1 MILALALLLGND
13 TPTGGK
19 AAKGNPLPSMLNP
32 EFVRP
37 ADAQS
42 LNPAMMRGL
51 EFLRRGQPD
60 VALEQFFIAHNS
72 DPENPRFKSLVG
84 IAHLHLNDCE
94 EGQSWLMP
102 LRAIRNFRSASAD
115 KLAACWARQGE
126 FAEAVFWQEESIWL
140 EPDRAVSWALLGLYL
155 MRLGDPINSQ
165 MALAE
170 AEFLDQQVLRTEMVR
185 AMQALSVGDI
195 EAVDEQLRVLR
206 GMPSPG
212 TIVADELEAR
222 LELDLGNVAE
232 AARLAVRSQSGAQR
246 IGGLTVQAEANR
258 RGAHLD
264 EAWWLLS
271 QRDFEAMAVPD
282 VHVILARV
290 QADRGE
296 FASAQRL
303 ADALLAADGWNP
315 DHVATAWYV
324 AQARGRDAEAEA
336 LAQRYE
342 QVQASALRPLSALLP
357 Q

>member
-1 MILALALLLGND
+1 MIFALALLLGND
-13 TPTGGK
+13 TPTEGK
-19 AAKGNPLPSMLNP
+19 VGKGNPLPSMLNP
-32 EFVRP
+32 EFARP
-37 ADAQS
+37 ADPQS
-42 LNPAMMRGL
+42 LHPAMMRGL
-51 EFLRRGQPD
+51 EFLRRDQPE
-60 VALEQFFIAHNS
+60 VALENFVLAHES

-126 FAEAVFWQEESIWL
+126 FAEAAFWQEESIWL

-155 MRLGDPINSQ
+155 MRLGDSTNSQ
-165 MALAE
+165 RALAE
-170 AEFLDQQVLRTEMVR
+170 AEFLDEQVLRTEMVR
-185 AMQALSVGDI
+185 TMQALSVGDV
-195 EAVDEQLRVLR
+195 ELVDEQLRVLR
-206 GMPSPG
+206 DMPSPG
-212 TIVADELEAR
+212 SIVADELEAR

-232 AARLAVRSQSGAQR
+232 AQRLAARSQSGPQR

-258 RGAHLD
+258 RGGHLD

-271 QRDFEAMAVPD
+271 QRDFETMPVPD

-303 ADALLAADGWNP
+303 ADGLMAADGWNP

-324 AQARGRDAEAEA
+324 AQARGRVAQAED
-336 LAQRYE
+336 LARRYE
-342 QVQASALRPLSALLP
+342 QVQPSPLRPLSALAP